1 MGRDWKPMP
10 VRDIAD
16 GLILFDG
23 VCVLCSRWVRFII
36 ERDTLARFRFVPIQ
50 SAYGD
55 ALAAEFGIDR
65 KNPETNAVIIA
76 GRAYF
81 KSDAT
86 IRTLARLPGW
96 SWIGMLAFT
105 PRNIRDWLYDRIAR
119 NRYSLFGRTETCL
132 MPDPAIAGRFVSA
145 DESRDAP

>member
-1 MGRDWKPMP
+1 MRRDWRSKP
-10 VRDIAD
+10 VRYIAD

-50 SAYGD
+50 SPYGD

-86 IRTLARLPGW
+86 IRALAALPGW
-96 SWIGMLAFT
+96 SWIVVFAFT
-105 PRNIRDWLYDRIAR
+105 PRSIRDWIYDRVAR
-119 NRYSLFGRTETCL
+119 NRYRLFGRTEMCL
-132 MPDPAIAGRFVSA
+132 MPDPAIAGRFVSP
-145 DESRDAP
+145 DESRDAR

>member
-1 MGRDWKPMP
+1 MRRDWKSKPI
-10 VRDIAD
+10 RDIAD

-36 ERDTLARFRFVPIQ
+36 ERDTRARFRFVPIQ

-65 KNPETNAVIIA
+65 SNPETNAAIIA

-86 IRTLARLPGW
+86 IRTLAALPGW
-96 SWIGMLAFT
+96 SWITVLAFM
-105 PRNIRDWLYDRIAR
+105 PRRVRDWFYDQVAR
-119 NRYSLFGRTETCL
+119 NRYRLFGRTETCL
-132 MPDPAIAGRFVSA
+132 IPDPAISGRFYTA
-145 DESRDAP
+145 AERRDAR